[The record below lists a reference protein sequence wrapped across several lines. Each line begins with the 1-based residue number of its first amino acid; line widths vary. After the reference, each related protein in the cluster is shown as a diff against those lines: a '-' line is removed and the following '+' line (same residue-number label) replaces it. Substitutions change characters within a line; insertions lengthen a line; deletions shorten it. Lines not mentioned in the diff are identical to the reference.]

1 MSSDMTL
8 LLDAFLQKKS
18 AKKWLKNAVVSNYAR
33 GAACAAL
40 VLASFAL
47 AALLFGTLVPL
58 QGVPKV
64 FTELTLQEY
73 AFAREEPLPLSN
85 SSKFT
90 THRSQCTHHSCLD
103 IYHCGHDDRL
113 KVYIYPPSRYVDSEG
128 IPISAQP
135 SKEYYQILEAIYK
148 SRFYEADP
156 NKACILVPS
165 IDTLNQN
172 RFRPQE
178 TSQVLSLLPYWNG
191 DGENHLIFNMVPGS
205 APDFSSVVELA
216 LGKAILAGAGFDS
229 WSYQPGFDVSIPLF
243 SPSALPGP
251 VDTSSDRPW
260 LLLSTQINIHQE
272 YLNQLEAIS
281 TQDPSKFLALKSC
294 GESAP
299 NVTQRCSGDNI
310 YQHPEILHRA
320 HFCAVIRGAR
330 LAQPALLEAMSA
342 GCIPVV
348 VADSIV
354 MPFQVINSRGE
365 N

>member
-47 AALLFGTLVPL
+47 AALLFGTLGPL

-64 FTELTLQEY
+64 FTELTLHEY

-85 SSKFT
+85 SSKFMA
-90 THRSQCTHHSCLD
+90 HRSQCTHHSCLD
-103 IYHCGHDDRL
+103 IYRCGHDDRL

-229 WSYQPGFDVSIPLF
+229 WTYQPGFDVSIPLF
-243 SPSALPGP
+243 SPSALTGP

-299 NVTQRCSGDNI
+299 NVTQRCSGDNV

-354 MPFQVINSRGE
+354 MPFQVINFAGE